1 MKIRVQGGLAF
12 VSVQLTQGEQSIIL
26 PNVVLDTGSAGTI
39 LQTDL
44 VAQIGVRLEPNDL
57 ISEVHGIGG
66 VEFVVTKQVDLIG
79 IDKLVTRDFT
89 VEIGAMDYGFD
100 FDGILGFDFLQ
111 QTGAVIDLAAMEIR
125 EAK

>member
-1 MKIRVQGGLAF
+1 MKIREQGGLPF
-12 VSVQLTQGEQSIIL
+12 VSLQLTQGEQRMVL

-44 VAQIGVRLEPNDL
+44 VAPIGVRLEPDDL

-66 VEFVVTKQVDLIG
+66 VEFVVTKQIDLIG
-79 IDKLVTRDFT
+79 VDELATKNFT
-89 VEIGAMDYGFD
+89 IEIGSMNYGFD

-125 EAK
+125 SKL

>member
-1 MKIRVQGGLAF
+1 MKIRVQGGLPF
-12 VSVQLTQGEQSIIL
+12 VSLQLTQGEQSIIL

-44 VAQIGVRLEPNDL
+44 VAQVGVRLEPNDL

-66 VEFVVTKQVDLIG
+66 VEFVVTKQIDVIG
-79 IDKLVTRDFT
+79 IDELAARNFT
-89 VEIGAMDYGFD
+89 IEIGAMDYGFD

-111 QTGAVIDLAAMEIR
+111 QTGAVIDLGAMEIR
-125 EAK
+125 STA

>member
-1 MKIRVQGGLAF
+1 MKIREQGGLPF
-12 VSVQLTQGEQSIIL
+12 VSLQLTQGEQSMVL

-44 VAQIGVRLEPNDL
+44 VAQIGVHLEPDDL

-66 VEFVVTKQVDLIG
+66 VEFVVTKQIDLIG
-79 IDKLVTRDFT
+79 VDELATKNFMI
-89 VEIGAMDYGFD
+89 EIGSMDYGFD

-111 QTGAVIDLAAMEIR
+111 QTGAVIDLSAMEIR
-125 EAK
+125 SDG

>member
-1 MKIRVQGGLAF
+1 MKIREQGGLPF
-12 VSVQLTQGEQSIIL
+12 VSLQLTQGEQSMVL

-44 VAQIGVRLEPNDL
+44 VAQIGVHLEPDDL

-66 VEFVVTKQVDLIG
+66 VEFVVTKQIDLIG
-79 IDKLVTRDFT
+79 LDELATKNFMI
-89 VEIGAMDYGFD
+89 EIGSMDYGFD

-111 QTGAVIDLAAMEIR
+111 QTGAVIDLSAMEIR
-125 EAK
+125 SDG

>member
-1 MKIRVQGGLAF
+1 MKIREQGGLPF
-12 VSVQLTQGEQSIIL
+12 VSLQLTQGEQSMVL

-44 VAQIGVRLEPNDL
+44 VAQIGVHLEPDDL

-66 VEFVVTKQVDLIG
+66 VEFVVTKQIDLIG
-79 IDKLVTRDFT
+79 VDELATKNFMI
-89 VEIGAMDYGFD
+89 EIGSMDYGFD

-111 QTGAVIDLAAMEIR
+111 QTGAVIDLGQAWE
-125 EAK
+125 

>member
-1 MKIRVQGGLAF
+1 MKIREQGGLPF
-12 VSVQLTQGEQSIIL
+12 VSLQLTQGEQSMVL

-44 VAQIGVRLEPNDL
+44 VAQIGVHLEPDDL

-66 VEFVVTKQVDLIG
+66 VEFVVTKQIDLIG
-79 IDKLVTRDFT
+79 VDELATKNFMI
-89 VEIGAMDYGFD
+89 EIGSMDYGFD

-111 QTGAVIDLAAMEIR
+111 QTGAVIDLGQA
-125 EAK
+125 

>member
-1 MKIRVQGGLAF
+1 MKIREQGGLPF
-12 VSVQLTQGEQSIIL
+12 VSLQLTQGEQRMVL

-44 VAQIGVRLEPNDL
+44 VAQIGVHLEPDDL

-66 VEFVVTKQVDLIG
+66 VEFVVTKQIDLIG
-79 IDKLVTRDFT
+79 VDELATKNFMI
-89 VEIGAMDYGFD
+89 EIGSMDYGFD

-111 QTGAVIDLAAMEIR
+111 QTGAVIDLSAMEIR
-125 EAK
+125 SDG